1 VIKTRADVIRWAN
14 VLIEHHM
21 VHAAEDES
29 PPEFIKVDPVDLIQA
44 AIALETEGFGLP
56 TTFEKINE

>member
-1 VIKTRADVIRWAN
+1 MLKTRADVIRWAN

-29 PPEFIKVDPVDLIQA
+29 APDYIKVDPVDLIQA

-56 TTFEKINE
+56 TEFAKPDE

>member
-1 VIKTRADVIRWAN
+1 MIKTRADVIRWAN

-29 PPEFIKVDPVDLIQA
+29 VPNHIKVDPVELIQTV
-44 AIALETEGFGLP
+44 IALETEGFGLP
-56 TTFEKINE
+56 TDFTKPDE